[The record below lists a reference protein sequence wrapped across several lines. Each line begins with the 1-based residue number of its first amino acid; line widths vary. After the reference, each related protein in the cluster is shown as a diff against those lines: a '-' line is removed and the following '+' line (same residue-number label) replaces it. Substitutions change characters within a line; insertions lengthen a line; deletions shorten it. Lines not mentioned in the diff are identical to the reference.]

1 MIRTITSLFVAA
13 FCWFLIGDVSSAQSI
28 TPKRITY
35 EILLNNNR
43 FEGMPLAWN
52 KQHVFM
58 LARDG
63 AMFNFEPGKEQS
75 FQKKS
80 SSFDPYNVT
89 TMKSRIVEEFGTK
102 FDVHTTPHFVIVTPI
117 GKNSAWAERFEEMY
131 RSFWTYFQ
139 VRGFQLTEPEFPM
152 VATIW
157 DSQQSF
163 QRNAEREDVKIND
176 AILGYY
182 LSGSNRV
189 SMFDDNRGAGSSHEW
204 QQNMTT
210 IVHEASHQVAFN
222 TGIHSRWSPPPR
234 WVAEG
239 LGTMF
244 EARGVYDSRSYPA
257 LNDRINIGRLK
268 EYRDYR
274 KARRS
279 EDAIVELLTSDR
291 FFTNDQSGAYA
302 EAWALTFFLV
312 ESYPREYSNYL
323 KLTGQRQPFSDY
335 SAKQRLL
342 DFVSVFG
349 KDFKMI
355 DSRMQRFIDEL
366 PAAAN
371 QAAPA
376 INN

>member
-1 MIRTITSLFVAA
+1 VL
-13 FCWFLIGDVSSAQSI
+13 CWHFIINASNAQSI

-80 SSFDPYNVT
+80 STFEAFNVT
-89 TMKSRIVEEFGTK
+89 TMKSRIAEEFGSK
-102 FDVHTTPHFVIVTPI
+102 FDVHTTPHFLIVTQT
-117 GKNSAWAERFEEMY
+117 GKNGAWAERFEEMY
-131 RSFWTYFQ
+131 KSFWTYFQ
-139 VRGFQLTEPEFPM
+139 VRGFQLVEPEFPM

-157 DSQQSF
+157 DSQQAF
-163 QRNAEREDVKIND
+163 LRNADREEIKINNE
-176 AILGYY
+176 ILGYY
-182 LSGSNRV
+182 LSGNNRV
-189 SMFDDNRGAGSSHEW
+189 SMFDDNRGANTAHEW

-244 EARGVYDSRSYPA
+244 EARGVYDSRSYPSR
-257 LNDRINIGRLK
+257 NDRINIGRLK

-274 KARRS
+274 KDRRS

-291 FFTNDQSGAYA
+291 FFNTDQSGAYA

-312 ESYPREYSNYL
+312 ESYPREYASYL

-335 SAKQRLL
+335 SAKQRLV

-366 PAAAN
+366 PAATSH
-371 QAAPA
+371 AAPA